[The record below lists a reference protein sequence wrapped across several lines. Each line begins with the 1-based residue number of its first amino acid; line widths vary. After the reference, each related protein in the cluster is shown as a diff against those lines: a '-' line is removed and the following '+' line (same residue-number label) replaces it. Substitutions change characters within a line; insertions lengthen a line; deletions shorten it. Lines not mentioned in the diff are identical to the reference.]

1 MLAQRPDNGQLVACL
16 IETQPPATDGE
27 AFGPGKKD
35 LLNNTTKVSEWLMS
49 QPQVWSP
56 NLIPWLL
63 DQASATRP
71 SLVQRGV
78 RNGQHPA
85 QGPIVA
91 PGSYRLPIVWKQQQ
105 VDFKLLLRP

>member
-16 IETQPPATDGE
+16 IETQPQATDGE
-27 AFGPGKKD
+27 GFGPGKKG
-35 LLNNTTKVSEWLMS
+35 LLNTMKVSERPMS

-63 DQASATRP
+63 DQASAARP
-71 SLVQRGV
+71 SLVQCGV
-78 RNGQHPA
+78 GNGQHPA